1 MADIKMDY
9 YDNAGSGS
17 FDRCFFTTVEDCI
30 IGGWTQKTPTS
41 SNHVCYRK
49 FPGGYI
55 RQFGEQTVRT
65 AGQNLDVT
73 ITLPIAFANYGPIN
87 IDVYLYSSADPW
99 NYKYTQC
106 LRVRVSNSQFRVVN
120 ISGLNAD
127 SDYELHWS
135 CEGF

>member
-1 MADIKMDY
+1 MGSTIKRPFRSFNGKDWDIHY
-9 YDNAGSGS
+9 
-17 FDRCFFTTVEDCI
+17 FDTSEDMI
-30 IGGWTQKTPTS
+30 KSGWTQKTPTS
-41 SNHVCYRK
+41 SDHVCYRK
-49 FPGGYI
+49 FPGRYI

-65 AGQNLDVT
+65 VGQNLDVT

-87 IDVYLYSSADPW
+87 IDAYLYSSADPW

>member
-1 MADIKMDY
+1 MANIYRPLKIYNGSAWDYIYLDVMENCIK
-9 YDNAGSGS
+9 
-17 FDRCFFTTVEDCI
+17 
-30 IGGWTQKTPTS
+30 GGWTQKTPTS
-41 SNHVCYRK
+41 SSHVCYRK

-87 IDVYLYSSADPW
+87 IEVYLYSSADPW